1 MDKMERE
8 FVDANGDAA
17 KVILEDS
24 NGEPVNLKKGETYKL
39 AMGPKKMRKKGVFT
53 SSIGPGSHGFAQI
66 ATLAT
71 IVAVGGIIIAFIMF
85 RL

>member
-17 KVILEDS
+17 RVVFEDS

-39 AMGPKKMRKKGVFT
+39 AMGPKKMKKKGVFT
-53 SSIGPGSHGFAQI
+53 SNIGPGSRGFTQI
-66 ATLAT
+66 ATLAS
-71 IVAVGGIIIAFIMF
+71 IVAIGGIIIAFIMF
-85 RL
+85 KV